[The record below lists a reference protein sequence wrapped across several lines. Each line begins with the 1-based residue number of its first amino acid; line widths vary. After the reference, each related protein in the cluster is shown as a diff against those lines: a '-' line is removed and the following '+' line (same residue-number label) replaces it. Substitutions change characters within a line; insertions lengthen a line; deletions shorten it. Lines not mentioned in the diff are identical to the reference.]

1 MALLDWLAK
10 CLPPS
15 TMRDSSPERAPPNI
29 ALAQILMAGGLLDK
43 EANLKK
49 TSLNLKD
56 KLSSDLLLGFQA
68 LLLVKVLAS
77 KLVTH
82 LRHNDSRLI

>member
-1 MALLDWLAK
+1 MSS
-10 CLPPS
+10 PVHYES
-15 TMRDSSPERAPPNI
+15 MRDSSPERAPPNI

-43 EANLKK
+43 ETNLKK

-56 KLSSDLLLGFQA
+56 KLFSDLLLGFQA

-82 LRHNDSRLI
+82 LRDIMIAA

>member
-1 MALLDWLAK
+1 MALLDWLTK

-43 EANLKK
+43 ETNLKK
-49 TSLNLKD
+49 NQVLTSKD
-56 KLSSDLLLGFQA
+56 KLFSDLLLGFQA

-82 LRHNDSRLI
+82 LRDIMIAA

>member
-43 EANLKK
+43 EANLKRK
-49 TSLNLKD
+49 KSLNLKD

-68 LLLVKVLAS
+68 LFLVKVLAS

-82 LRHNDSRLI
+82 LRNIIIAA